1 MLAVRE
7 LLSLAPVAG
16 LYQPLSG
23 QKLGPRGVYE
33 RGVDVGSRV
42 TERDARDPE
51 ELDEVLADAARRAI
65 EIAGRLRRG
74 ELEPCPETC
83 GRDGC
88 RYPGIC
94 RVT

>member
-1 MLAVRE
+1 
-7 LLSLAPVAG
+7 LLGRDPVAG

-23 QKLGPRGVYE
+23 QNLRPRGIY
-33 RGVDVGSRV
+33 RRDAAVGSRV
-42 TERDARDPE
+42 TDRDARDPE
-51 ELDEVLADAARRAI
+51 ELDEVLADAARRAV

-74 ELEPCPETC
+74 ELRPCPETC